1 MVSAGELGFV
11 ASLSFRGTGPFELQ
25 YEVEKVGSREKVKR
39 TKNFH
44 HLQEQLVVQEKSEG
58 TFMYRWLKVTDK
70 NYPDGVP
77 LVGER
82 RIEDVEQVVHP
93 LADAKLVDEGKR
105 QVIWECRDKN
115 VTFKVDL
122 TAVSKGD
129 AMTLSQVQVPSGR
142 PLTDACPFHF
152 QSQGKAPFTL
162 NVLSVSPKSDEVH
175 IFPGLKAGHQTITI
189 PVPAERL
196 ASGGNFTISLG
207 EIQDANGCKRRL
219 SDSGLD
225 VEVRRSRVCLQR
237 AQTRELAGC

>member
-25 YEVEKVGSREKVKR
+25 YEVEKVGFREKVKR
-39 TKNFH
+39 TKKFH

-129 AMTLSQVQVPSGR
+129 DALSSPGSFWPPADRHVPLSFSISGQSAFHAQR
-142 PLTDACPFHF
+142 PF
-152 QSQGKAPFTL
+152 
-162 NVLSVSPKSDEVH
+162 SVAKV
-175 IFPGLKAGHQTITI
+175 G
-189 PVPAERL
+189 
-196 ASGGNFTISLG
+196 
-207 EIQDANGCKRRL
+207 
-219 SDSGLD
+219 
-225 VEVRRSRVCLQR
+225 
-237 AQTRELAGC
+237 